1 MTTNLMRSFT
11 KLGSK
16 SQPHMLKIYSYGFL
30 FKTVQILDLFLTYL
44 SSKRQ
49 QILLSFPI
57 EIIEKFKPLV
67 DTLY

>member
-1 MTTNLMRSFT
+1 MSYLMRSFT

-16 SQPHMLKIYSYGFL
+16 GQPQAFKIYSYGFL

-49 QILLSFPI
+49 QILLSFPT

>member
-1 MTTNLMRSFT
+1 MTNLVRSFT

-16 SQPHMLKIYSYGFL
+16 SQPHALKIYSYGFL